1 MSSVIKNFFIY
12 SASALVLRGASIIV
26 APLTLHLL
34 SPSDYGLIS
43 LIGSFA
49 SIVTILLGFGLRQ
62 VVSIEFF
69 HYSGAQQRM
78 LINTV
83 LCAYTL
89 LATPLCLCALFGC
102 SLINQHI
109 FAGAATPHLI
119 MLAVAYCFIFFFVE
133 LLYQILRYQ
142 EKVRLV
148 TMLQTGCALALICCN
163 CLLLMW
169 FKVGVYSSI
178 ASYCISYGAICV
190 WGAYKYFRSQY
201 MPTLSIRT
209 SVKQIPN
216 YLKVGLPFIP
226 TVLCSWVL
234 SSSDRWLLA
243 RMASLHDVGLYA
255 LADTFGQLYMFI
267 ILQPISNAYLPQL
280 MRSFK
285 ASDNLVAVEQ
295 ENRTRTI
302 AGMVIIALVISIGY
316 LVCKPLAVMLLPNSY
331 HPALAYIWYILMGYV
346 FLTGSYCFSA
356 VIQFHKCQWFLSFS
370 LVLPAL
376 CNLLLNILF
385 IPIAGVQGCVI
396 ATLIAQIV
404 YCAITYWYGARI
416 LKNLATSSYKI
427 HAVHECIRE

>member
-1 MSSVIKNFFIY
+1 MSSIIKNFFIY
-12 SASALVLRGASIIV
+12 SASALMLRSASIIV

-34 SPSDYGLIS
+34 SPADYGLIS

-69 HYSGAQQRM
+69 HYSGEQQRT
-78 LINTV
+78 LINTI
-83 LCAYTL
+83 LCAYVL
-89 LATPLCLCALFGC
+89 LASPVCLCALFGC

-119 MLAVAYCFIFFFVE
+119 MIAVIYCFIFFFVE

-148 TMLQTGCALALICCN
+148 TTLQTGCALVLIFCN
-163 CLLLMW
+163 CLLLIW
-169 FKVGVYSSI
+169 FKAGVYSSI
-178 ASYCISYGAICV
+178 MSYCISYGAVCV
-190 WGAYKYFRSQY
+190 WGAYKYCCSQY
-201 MPTLSIRT
+201 MPTLCLRT
-209 SVKQIPN
+209 SVKQIPS
-216 YLKVGLPFIP
+216 YLKIGLPFIP

-285 ASDNLVAVEQ
+285 GSENITATEQ
-295 ENRTRTI
+295 KNRTRTI
-302 AGMVIIALVISIGY
+302 AGMVALTSVISVGYLLCKPIAL
-316 LVCKPLAVMLLPNSY
+316 MLLPSSY

-356 VIQFHKCQWFLSFS
+356 LIQFQKCRWFLSLS
-370 LVLPAL
+370 LVVPAVS
-376 CNLLLNILF
+376 NFVLNILL
-385 IPIAGVQGCVI
+385 IPIAGVQGCVV

-404 YCAITYWYGARI
+404 YCGTTYWYGCRL
-416 LKNLATSSYKI
+416 LKSLATSSYKI
-427 HAVHECIRE
+427 HATHECIRE